1 MSRMWLKAANCGKKG
16 DCPSKTKG
24 QSPFFPGRAAHL
36 LIMALALANGGCLA
50 AAIGGVAAAG
60 GVAGYAYYKG
70 GLAKDFNASV
80 DNSWVAAKTS
90 LQELQLPVVA
100 EKRTDN
106 GGYIE
111 SRTGDGQ
118 NVRISFETLPVK
130 IPAEGPRTDISV
142 RAGVFGDRPLSE
154 RILSQIAG
162 HLAPVA
168 PLASAPPPGGLVPV
182 TAETAPPP
190 LGAPQTKP

>member
-1 MSRMWLKAANCGKKG
+1 MSKMWLKAANW
-16 DCPSKTKG
+16 
-24 QSPFFPGRAAHL
+24 RVAHL
-36 LIMALALANGGCLA
+36 LIMAVALANSGCLA

-80 DNSWVAAKTS
+80 DNSWAAAKTS

-106 GGYIE
+106 GGFID

-142 RAGVFGDRPLSE
+142 RAAGLFGDRPLSE
-154 RILSQIAG
+154 RVLAQISG
-162 HLAPVA
+162 HLAPA
-168 PLASAPPPGGLVPV
+168 PPLASAPPPGGLVPAV
-182 TAETAPPP
+182 VETPAPPV
-190 LGAPQTKP
+190 APPQAKP